1 MLWHNNSNNSSSI
14 NNSNKQQQRQ
24 QQQQQSLRAAD
35 DRFTSLWGALH
46 RWRSHP
52 NFVGGASFNKWDH
65 RSTQSQ
71 LSRPMSSGHYTFVE
85 LGRPSNKLMHASL
98 TAMVH
103 TTCASWDTCPWWG
116 PANTY
121 HLWLVGPGSYLPPVP
136 CGTRIYPGRRPG
148 RKLLILI

>member
-1 MLWHNNSNNSSSI
+1 MF
-14 NNSNKQQQRQ
+14 
-24 QQQQQSLRAAD
+24 LRGPPGGTVQG
-35 DRFTSLWGALH
+35 RGTTIITTITSCSRRPVYIPLGGTLH
-46 RWRSHP
+46 HWRSHP

-85 LGRPSNKLMHASL
+85 LGRPSNKLMHASV

-121 HLWLVGPGSYLPPVP
+121 HLWLVGPGSYLPPVR
-136 CGTRIYPGRRPG
+136 GTRIYPWRRPG
-148 RKLLILI
+148 RKSLILI